1 MMTINSQNTPDNQ
14 STPLALKHTRKLS
27 VVFSLGLLAGI
38 LIWAKLRLVTD
49 IPRSA
54 YAVPREIEQA
64 ETDQDPDAIEIEH
77 QDAQAIDADSITEPP
92 LDKNLESTEKS
103 GADPSPYPKP

>member
-1 MMTINSQNTPDNQ
+1 MTINSQNNSDNQ
-14 STPLALKHTRKLS
+14 PTPLAIKHTRKLS

-64 ETDQDPDAIEIEH
+64 ETDQDPAAIGIEH
-77 QDAQAIDADSITEPP
+77 QGAQAIDAEAGAEPP
-92 LDKNLESTEKS
+92 LDKNLETTETS
-103 GADPSPYPKP
+103 GDD

>member
-64 ETDQDPDAIEIEH
+64 ETDQDPKAIEIEH
-77 QDAQAIDADSITEPP
+77 QGGQAIDAESGTEPP
-92 LDKNLESTEKS
+92 LDKNHESTKTS
-103 GADPSPYPKP
+103 GDDSSPNPHP